1 MRMRGRDSL
10 KNILVTGANGQLGT
24 SLALMANS
32 NDANFFFTDV
42 DTLDITD
49 YKAVR
54 NFMKDNH
61 IDIVINCAA
70 YTNVDRAEDDRE
82 LAFKINA
89 EAPGNLAKACRIG
102 NAALIHISTDYV
114 FGKERSTLP
123 RTEEV
128 KPSPSG
134 VYGESKLEGERR
146 IIAELEGDG
155 MMASDFKG
163 ISKTVAPKKAGISL
177 QNAESRRSSVSQKQ
191 ADRARYAI
199 IRTAWL
205 YSEYG
210 KNFVKTMLG
219 LFSTRDKLNVVFDQ
233 VGTPTYAGDLAAVVY
248 RIAVE
253 MASGVFRKV
262 DNGIYNFTDE
272 GVCSWFDFATAIAE
286 LSGSNCKVMPCHSDE
301 FPSKVKRPN
310 YSVLDKSKIKQ
321 RFQIEIPHW
330 RESLNTCLRA
340 LNK

>member
-1 MRMRGRDSL
+1 MSGRESL

-24 SLALMANS
+24 SLVLMANS
-32 NDANFFFTDV
+32 GDANFFFTDV

-54 NFMKDNH
+54 NYMKDNH

-70 YTNVDRAEDDRE
+70 YTNVDKAEDDRDM
-82 LAFKINA
+82 AFKINA

-128 KPSPSG
+128 KPSPCG

-155 MMASDFKG
+155 
-163 ISKTVAPKKAGISL
+163 VP
-177 QNAESRRSSVSQKQ
+177 QKQ
-191 ADRARYAI
+191 ADRARWAI

-210 KNFVKTMLG
+210 KNFVKTMLN
-219 LFSTRDKLNVVFDQ
+219 LFSTKDKLNVVFDQ

-253 MASGVFRKV
+253 MACGAFRKV

-286 LSGSNCKVMPCHSDE
+286 LSGSDCKVMPCHSDE
-301 FPSKVKRPN
+301 FPSKVKRPSF
-310 YSVLDKSKIKQ
+310 SVLDKSKIKQ

-330 RESLNTCLRA
+330 RESLRICLKG
-340 LNK
+340 LKG

>member
-1 MRMRGRDSL
+1 MEDEDFEKSL
-10 KNILVTGANGQLGT
+10 SMKNILVTGANGQLGT
-24 SLALMANS
+24 SLALMACNE
-32 NDANFFFTDV
+32 DANFYFTDV

-49 YKAVR
+49 YKSVR
-54 NFMKDNH
+54 AYMKENH

-70 YTNVDRAEDDRE
+70 YTNVDKAEDERDI
-82 LAFKINA
+82 AFKINA
-89 EAPGNLAKACRIG
+89 EAAGNLARACRVG

-128 KPSPSG
+128 RPAPSG

-146 IIAELEGDG
+146 IIAELEGDRS
-155 MMASDFKG
+155 A
-163 ISKTVAPKKAGISL
+163 VAELEAAGV
-177 QNAESRRSSVSQKQ
+177 AMGKSVSQRQ

-199 IRTAWL
+199 VRTAWL

-219 LFSTRDKLNVVFDQ
+219 LFSTKDKVSVVFDQ

-248 RIAVE
+248 RIAIE
-253 MASGVFRKV
+253 MARGDFRKV

-272 GVCSWFDFATAIAE
+272 GVCSWYDFASAIAE
-286 LSGSNCKVMPCHSDE
+286 LSGSDCEVKPCHSDE
-301 FPSKVKRPN
+301 FPSKVKRPS

-330 RESLNTCLRA
+330 RESLKVCL
-340 LNK
+340 KGMK

>member
-1 MRMRGRDSL
+1 MSGRDSL

-32 NDANFFFTDV
+32 GDANFFFTDV

-54 NFMKDNH
+54 NYMKDNH

-70 YTNVDRAEDDRE
+70 YTNVDKAEDDRE

-134 VYGESKLEGERR
+134 VYGESKLEGEKR
-146 IIAELEGDG
+146 IIAEFEGDG
-155 MMASDFKG
+155 
-163 ISKTVAPKKAGISL
+163 IP
-177 QNAESRRSSVSQKQ
+177 QKQ
-191 ADRARYAI
+191 ADKARWAI

-210 KNFVKTMLG
+210 KNFAKTMLN
-219 LFSTRDKLNVVFDQ
+219 LFSTKDKLNVVFDQ

-253 MASGVFRKV
+253 MACGDFRKV

-272 GVCSWFDFATAIAE
+272 GVCSWFDFAAAIAE
-286 LSGSNCKVMPCHSDE
+286 LSNSTCKVMPCHSDE

-330 RESLNTCLRA
+330 RESLKICLKE
-340 LNK
+340 LKG

>member
-1 MRMRGRDSL
+1 MSGRDSL

-32 NDANFFFTDV
+32 GDANFFFTDV

-54 NFMKDNH
+54 NYMKDNH

-70 YTNVDRAEDDRE
+70 YTNVDKAEDDRE

-146 IIAELEGDG
+146 IIAELEGITAVDG
-155 MMASDFKG
+155 ASM
-163 ISKTVAPKKAGISL
+163 
-177 QNAESRRSSVSQKQ
+177 QNAGRKKLCVPQKQ
-191 ADRARYAI
+191 ADRARWAI

-219 LFSTRDKLNVVFDQ
+219 LFSTKDKLNVVFDQ

-253 MASGVFRKV
+253 MTCGAFRKV

-272 GVCSWFDFATAIAE
+272 GVCSWYDFAAAIAE
-286 LSGSNCKVMPCHSDE
+286 LSGSECKVLPCHSDE
-301 FPSKVKRPN
+301 FPSKAKRPSF
-310 YSVLDKSKIKQ
+310 SVLDKSKIKQ

-330 RESLNTCLRA
+330 RESLKICLKG
-340 LNK
+340 LKG

>member
-1 MRMRGRDSL
+1 MKGRDSL
-10 KNILVTGANGQLGT
+10 KNILITGANGQLGT

-32 NDANFFFTDV
+32 GDANFFFTDV

-54 NFMKDNH
+54 NYMKANH

-70 YTNVDRAEDDRE
+70 YTNVDKAEDDRDM
-82 LAFKINA
+82 AFKINA

-134 VYGESKLEGERR
+134 VYGESKLEGEKS
-146 IIAELEGDG
+146 IIAEFEGND
-155 MMASDFKG
+155 
-163 ISKTVAPKKAGISL
+163 
-177 QNAESRRSSVSQKQ
+177 VSQKQ
-191 ADRARYAI
+191 VDRARYAI

-210 KNFVKTMLG
+210 KNFVKTMLS
-219 LFSTRDKLNVVFDQ
+219 LLSAKDKANVVFDQ

-248 RIAVE
+248 RIALE
-253 MASGVFRKV
+253 MACGYFRKV

-272 GVCSWFDFATAIAE
+272 GVCSWYDFATAIAE
-286 LSGSNCKVMPCHSDE
+286 LSNSDCKVLPCHSDE
-301 FPSKVKRPN
+301 FPSKVKRPSF
-310 YSVLDKSKIKQ
+310 SVLDKSKIKQ

-330 RESLNTCLRA
+330 RESLKICLKA

>member
-1 MRMRGRDSL
+1 M

-32 NDANFFFTDV
+32 GDANFFFTDV

-54 NFMKDNH
+54 NYMKDNH

-70 YTNVDRAEDDRE
+70 YTNVDKAEDDRE

-146 IIAELEGDG
+146 IIAELEGITAVDG
-155 MMASDFKG
+155 ASM
-163 ISKTVAPKKAGISL
+163 
-177 QNAESRRSSVSQKQ
+177 QNAGRKKLCVPQKQ
-191 ADRARYAI
+191 ADRARWAI

-219 LFSTRDKLNVVFDQ
+219 LFSTKDKLNVVFDQ

-253 MASGVFRKV
+253 MTCGAFRKV

-272 GVCSWFDFATAIAE
+272 GVCSWYDFAAAIAE
-286 LSGSNCKVMPCHSDE
+286 LSGSECKVLPCHSDE
-301 FPSKVKRPN
+301 FPSKAKRPSF
-310 YSVLDKSKIKQ
+310 SVLDKSKIKQ

-330 RESLNTCLRA
+330 RESLKICLKG
-340 LNK
+340 LKG

>member
-1 MRMRGRDSL
+1 MKGRDSL

-24 SLALMANS
+24 SIALMANS
-32 NDANFFFTDV
+32 GDANFFFTDV

-49 YKAVR
+49 YKAVHS
-54 NFMKDNH
+54 FMKANH

-70 YTNVDRAEDDRE
+70 YTNVDKAEDDRDM
-82 LAFKINA
+82 AFKINA

-128 KPSPSG
+128 KPLPSG
-134 VYGESKLEGERR
+134 IYGESKLEGEKR
-146 IIAELEGDG
+146 IINEFDG
-155 MMASDFKG
+155 EG
-163 ISKTVAPKKAGISL
+163 ISS
-177 QNAESRRSSVSQKQ
+177 KQ
-191 ADRARYAI
+191 ADKARYAI
-199 IRTAWL
+199 VRSAWL

-210 KNFVKTMLG
+210 KNFVKTMLS
-219 LFSTRDKLNVVFDQ
+219 LFSSKDKVKVVFDQ
-233 VGTPTYAGDLAAVVY
+233 VGTPTYAGNLAAVLY
-248 RIAVE
+248 RIAME
-253 MASGVFRKV
+253 MACGDFRKV

-272 GVCSWFDFATAIAE
+272 GVCSWYDFATAIAE
-286 LSGSNCKVMPCHSDE
+286 LSNSECKVIPCHSDE

-310 YSVLDKSKIKQ
+310 FSVLDKSKIKQ

-330 RESLNTCLRA
+330 RESLKICVEALLR
-340 LNK
+340 

>member
-1 MRMRGRDSL
+1 MKGRDSL

-24 SLALMANS
+24 SIALMANS
-32 NDANFFFTDV
+32 GDANFFFTDV

-54 NFMKDNH
+54 SFMKANH

-70 YTNVDRAEDDRE
+70 YTNVDKAEDDRVM
-82 LAFKINA
+82 AFKINA

-134 VYGESKLEGERR
+134 VYGESKLEGEKS
-146 IIAELEGDG
+146 IIAEFEGKD
-155 MMASDFKG
+155 
-163 ISKTVAPKKAGISL
+163 VP
-177 QNAESRRSSVSQKQ
+177 QKQ
-191 ADRARYAI
+191 VDKARYAI

-210 KNFVKTMLG
+210 KNFVKTMLS
-219 LFSTRDKLNVVFDQ
+219 LFSAKDKLNVVFDQ

-248 RIAVE
+248 RIAIE
-253 MASGVFRKV
+253 ISCGDFRKV
-262 DNGIYNFTDE
+262 DNGIYNFSDE
-272 GVCSWFDFATAIAE
+272 GVCSWYDFATAIAE
-286 LSGSNCKVMPCHSDE
+286 LSNSDCKVLPCHSDE

-310 YSVLDKSKIKQ
+310 FSVLDKSKIKQ

-330 RESLNTCLRA
+330 RESLKICVEA
-340 LNK
+340 LLS

>member
-1 MRMRGRDSL
+1 MAKKYTL

-32 NDANFFFTDV
+32 ADANFFFTDV

-54 NFMKDNH
+54 NYMKDNH

-70 YTNVDRAEDDRE
+70 YTNVDKAEDDRDM
-82 LAFKINA
+82 AFKINA

-146 IIAELEGDG
+146 IISEFEGDG
-155 MMASDFKG
+155 
-163 ISKTVAPKKAGISL
+163 VP
-177 QNAESRRSSVSQKQ
+177 QKQ
-191 ADRARYAI
+191 ADRARWAI

-210 KNFVKTMLG
+210 KNFVKTMLN
-219 LFSTRDKLNVVFDQ
+219 LFSAKDRLSVVFDQ

-253 MASGVFRKV
+253 MASGDFRKV

-272 GVCSWFDFATAIAE
+272 GVCSWFDFAAAIAE
-286 LSGSNCKVMPCHSDE
+286 LSGSECKVMPCHSDE

-330 RESLNTCLRA
+330 RESLKVCLKG
-340 LNK
+340 LKG

>member
-1 MRMRGRDSL
+1 MLKPDIPVVFKICCMKGRDSL

-32 NDANFFFTDV
+32 GDANFFFTDV
-42 DTLDITD
+42 DTLDISD

-54 NFMKDNH
+54 NYMKDNH

-70 YTNVDRAEDDRE
+70 YTNVDNAEDDRE
-82 LAFKINA
+82 MAFKINA
-89 EAPGNLAKACRIG
+89 EAPGILARACRIG

-134 VYGESKLEGERR
+134 VYGESKLVGERK
-146 IIAELEGDG
+146 IIAEFEGD
-155 MMASDFKG
+155 A
-163 ISKTVAPKKAGISL
+163 ISS
-177 QNAESRRSSVSQKQ
+177 KQ
-191 ADRARYAI
+191 ADKARYAI

-210 KNFVKTMLG
+210 KNFVKTMLN
-219 LFSTRDKLNVVFDQ
+219 LFSSKDKVRVVFDQ

-253 MASGVFRKV
+253 MACGDFRKV

-272 GVCSWFDFATAIAE
+272 GVCSWYDFATAISE
-286 LSGSNCKVMPCHSDE
+286 LSNSSCMVMPCHSDE
-301 FPSKVKRPN
+301 FSSKVKRPSF
-310 YSVLDKSKIKQ
+310 SVLDKSKIKQ

-330 RESLNTCLRA
+330 RESLKICLNG
-340 LNK
+340 LK

>member
-1 MRMRGRDSL
+1 MSGRESL

-24 SLALMANS
+24 SLVLMANS
-32 NDANFFFTDV
+32 GDANFFFTDV

-54 NFMKDNH
+54 NYMKDNH

-70 YTNVDRAEDDRE
+70 YTNVDKADDDRDM
-82 LAFKINA
+82 AFKINA

-128 KPSPSG
+128 KPSPCG

-155 MMASDFKG
+155 
-163 ISKTVAPKKAGISL
+163 VP
-177 QNAESRRSSVSQKQ
+177 QKQ
-191 ADRARYAI
+191 ADRARWAI

-210 KNFVKTMLG
+210 KNFVKTMLN
-219 LFSTRDKLNVVFDQ
+219 LFSTKDKLNVVFDQ

-253 MASGVFRKV
+253 MACGAFRKV

-286 LSGSNCKVMPCHSDE
+286 LSGSDCKVMPCHSDE
-301 FPSKVKRPN
+301 FPSKVKRPSF
-310 YSVLDKSKIKQ
+310 SVLDKSKIKQ

-330 RESLNTCLRA
+330 RESLRICLKG
-340 LNK
+340 LKG

>member
-1 MRMRGRDSL
+1 MRGRDDL

-32 NDANFFFTDV
+32 GDAHFFFTDV

-54 NFMKDNH
+54 NYMKDNH

-134 VYGESKLEGERR
+134 IYGESKLEGERR
-146 IIAELEGDG
+146 IIAELEGNG
-155 MMASDFKG
+155 
-163 ISKTVAPKKAGISL
+163 VP
-177 QNAESRRSSVSQKQ
+177 QKQ

-219 LFSTRDKLNVVFDQ
+219 LFSTKDKLSVVFDQ

-253 MASGVFRKV
+253 MACGDFRKV

-272 GVCSWFDFATAIAE
+272 GVCSWYDFATAIAE
-286 LSGSNCKVMPCHSDE
+286 LSGSECKVLPCHSDE
-301 FPSKVKRPN
+301 YPSKVKRPSF
-310 YSVLDKSKIKQ
+310 SVLDKSKIKQ

-330 RESLNTCLRA
+330 RESLKICLKG
-340 LNK
+340 LKG